1 MDKFGTWCDSVELYM
16 SLHVFHGL
24 RRSGQTHKWS
34 GIVIFRDNVNADGI
48 PETSL
53 FLTQITEF
61 GINADHLRKSSVFT
75 RKKRENYFKMRLN
88 DRSRTTRPGAWP
100 PYLLCRDFEN
110 RWDRFGAAGHRPI
123 GLFARKFAFCKDRS
137 VFKTENDNAW
147 VIYKMRWAYAVHSR
161 DDRIENVNQGCPSPL
176 LLLQLQLVWK
186 LSTGV
191 TSLG

>member
-1 MDKFGTWCDSVELYM
+1 MWWAYRYGQVRNVVWFSGTVHEFTRFSWAAAK
-16 SLHVFHGL
+16 
-24 RRSGQTHKWS
+24 RPNTQ
-34 GIVIFRDNVNADGI
+34 VIRDCHFPRWRKRGRNPGNEPFFNSNHWIWYKRG
-48 PETSL
+48 P
-53 FLTQITEF
+53 FTE
-61 GINADHLRKSSVFT
+61 IT

-88 DRSRTTRPGAWP
+88 DRSRTWP
-100 PYLLCRDFEN
+100 PYLLCHDFEN